1 MGLRERNRYSR
12 ILAGFSAVSPPRPFG
27 TFKRTGPTH
36 LAEEGRK
43 MRAKLS
49 VLFVCVFAVS
59 GWSVA
64 QAQNVTITP
73 LGSTQGEFCAGD
85 RALLFHDPTGVR
97 ILTAPGRTVNG
108 STDPRLPSGPSGRVH
123 VVLIDHPHPDHF
135 GDFFHTNCAGTTT
148 TPFKFP
154 KDGNAP
160 EIINGQNSILPV
172 GGEMAS
178 FFSQKIQNISGKP
191 TAGCPA
197 TPSGANNV
205 VAVPRTAPCV
215 ITLRGGTITV
225 TFAGHSNGVKITT
238 IPAWHAAGAPP
249 AFVDSLGN
257 IPGPGLAPGLTG
269 YQGSETGYIIRFTN
283 GLTVLWTGDS
293 GLISDWATD
302 REFYK
307 PNLAVTHSD
316 GLFTMSVGEAVFAVD
331 HLIRPVT
338 VITEHLN
345 QVSTS
350 SGKVVPGTRLEAFI
364 NEEHHA
370 NIMVPL
376 SGLPISCDGEGNCTG
391 AGAIPSDD
399 NH

>member
-1 MGLRERNRYSR
+1 
-12 ILAGFSAVSPPRPFG
+12 
-27 TFKRTGPTH
+27 
-36 LAEEGRK
+36 
-43 MRAKLS
+43 MRSKLS
-49 VLFVCVFAVS
+49 ALFVSVFAVS

-64 QAQNVTITP
+64 RAQNVTITP
-73 LGSTQGEFCAGD
+73 LGSQQGEFCVGD
-85 RALLFHDPTGVR
+85 RALLFQDPTGVR

-108 STDPRLPSGPSGRVH
+108 STDPRLPNPADPSGGVH
-123 VVLIDHPHPDHF
+123 VVLIDHPHGDHI
-135 GDFFHTNCAGTTT
+135 GDVFHTNCAGTTT

-154 KDGNAP
+154 AHGNTP
-160 EIINGQNSILPV
+160 EIVSGHNSVLPV

-178 FFSQKIQNISGKP
+178 FFTQKIKDISGTAP
-191 TAGCPA
+191 AGC
-197 TPSGANNV
+197 V
-205 VAVPRTAPCV
+205 VTTVTDSVVTVPRKAPCV
-215 ITLRGGTITV
+215 TTLRGGTITV
-225 TFAGHSNGVKITT
+225 TFAGQSKGVKITT
-238 IPAWHAAGAPP
+238 IPAWHAAGATPI
-249 AFVDSLGN
+249 FLDS
-257 IPGPGLAPGLTG
+257 PGVAPGLTG

-331 HLIRPVT
+331 HLIRPVI

-350 SGKVVPGTRLEAFI
+350 GGKVVSGTRLEAFI

-376 SGLPISCDGEGNCTG
+376 SGLPISCDGEGNCAG
-391 AGAIPSDD
+391 AGAIPRDD

>member
-1 MGLRERNRYSR
+1 M
-12 ILAGFSAVSPPRPFG
+12 
-27 TFKRTGPTH
+27 RT
-36 LAEEGRK
+36 
-43 MRAKLS
+43 KLS
-49 VLFVCVFAVS
+49 VLFVCVIAVS

-64 QAQNVTITP
+64 QAQNVRITP
-73 LGSTQGEFCAGD
+73 LGALQGEFCAGD
-85 RALLFHDPTGVR
+85 RALLFEDPTGVR

-108 STDPRLPSGPSGRVH
+108 STDSRLPDPSGPSGGVH
-123 VVLIDHPHPDHF
+123 VVLIDHPHADHI
-135 GDFFHTNCAGTTT
+135 GDVFHTNCAGTTNI
-148 TPFKFP
+148 PFKFP
-154 KDGNAP
+154 AAGNTP
-160 EIINGQNSILPV
+160 EVVNGQNSILPV

-178 FFSQKIQNISGKP
+178 FFTQKLKDVSGTAPVVCPVTP
-191 TAGCPA
+191 T
-197 TPSGANNV
+197 GADNV
-205 VAVPRTAPCV
+205 VTVPRKAPCV

-225 TFAGHSNGVKITT
+225 TLAGQSKGVKITT

-249 AFVDSLGN
+249 MFVDS
-257 IPGPGLAPGLTG
+257 PGVAPGLTG

-350 SGKVVPGTRLEAFI
+350 GGKVVPGTRLEAFI
-364 NEEHHA
+364 NQEHHS

-376 SGLPISCDGEGNCTG
+376 SGMPISCDGEGNCTG
-391 AGAIPSDD
+391 AGAIHRDD
-399 NH
+399 DHDHDDRGDEQRKGK